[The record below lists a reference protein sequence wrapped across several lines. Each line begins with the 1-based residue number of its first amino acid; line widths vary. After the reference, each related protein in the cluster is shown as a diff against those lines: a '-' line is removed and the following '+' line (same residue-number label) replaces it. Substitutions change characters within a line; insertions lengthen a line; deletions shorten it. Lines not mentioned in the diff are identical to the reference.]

1 MAKAAFLSDEWFD
14 MVKTIQDEMGD
25 MEIPAQM
32 QDLVLNVTVT
42 TESGEVDICLNCGRL
57 EKGHSDSAPTKMILP
72 LDLALRL
79 FVENDKSA
87 GMQGFMSG
95 QLKVEG
101 DMSKLMA
108 MQSVEPS
115 AQQEELQ
122 QKILSATEM

>member
-14 MVKTIQDEMGD
+14 MVKTTQSEAGD
-25 MEIPAQM
+25 IEVPAQL
-32 QDLVLNVTVT
+32 QDLVLNITVST
-42 TESGEVDICLNCGRL
+42 DSGDVDMCLNGGNL
-57 EKGHSDSAPTKMILP
+57 EKGHNDKAATKMILP

-108 MQSVEPS
+108 MQSVDPS
-115 AQQEELQ
+115 PAQEELQ
-122 QKILSATEM
+122 KKILEATEM

>member
-14 MVKTIQDEMGD
+14 MVKTIQNKMGD

-32 QDLVLNVTVT
+32 QDLVLNVTVIT
-42 TESGEVDICLNCGRL
+42 DSGEVDICLNCGTL
-57 EKGHSDSAPTKMILP
+57 EKGHNDKAATKMILP

-122 QKILSATEM
+122 KKILDATEM